1 MAEIVVNLVSDKLIT
16 LLSEEANQLMGL
28 HKEIADIKDELEYI
42 RVFLEDVDIQAASS
56 HIEKIWV
63 KQVLDIVEC
72 IEDVIGKY
80 YFFMAQPQN
89 DQQPRFK
96 SFFKKFTHLV
106 KSLEHQYDITLEIQD
121 IKTSLSQIKKRRNST
136 YRAAT
141 QQMLHGM
148 TLDWG
153 PI

>member
-16 LLSEEANQLMGL
+16 LLSEEANQLMGE

-42 RVFLEDVDIQAASS
+42 RAFIEDVDIQAESS
-56 HIEKIWV
+56 HVVKIWV
-63 KQVLDIVEC
+63 KQVLEIVEC
-72 IEDVIGKY
+72 IEDVIEKY
-80 YFFMAQPQN
+80 YFMAQPQN
-89 DQQPRFK
+89 DQQPRCK
-96 SFFKKFTHLV
+96 SFFKIFTHLV
-106 KSLEHQYDITLEIQD
+106 RSLDHQYDITSEIRD

-136 YRAAT
+136 YQAAT

-148 TLDWG
+148 TLDWR